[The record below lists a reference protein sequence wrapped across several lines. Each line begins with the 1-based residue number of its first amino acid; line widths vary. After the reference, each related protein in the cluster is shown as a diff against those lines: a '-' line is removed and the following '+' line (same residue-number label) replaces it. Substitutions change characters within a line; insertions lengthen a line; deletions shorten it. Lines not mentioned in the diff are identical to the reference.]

1 MFISSAEKQLL
12 KDQIADLSEKL
23 SKAESDIAVLQIQ
36 YRNWFPLMKEISE
49 QRHKGAPWG
58 YCLNG
63 EPRKKPGR
71 PVKQGAKK

>member
-36 YRNWFPLMKEISE
+36 YRNWFPLMNEIAE
-49 QRHKGAPWG
+49 QRHNGAPWG
-58 YCLNG
+58 YCING
-63 EPRKKPGR
+63 EPKRKPGR
-71 PVKQGAKK
+71 KTKQGVKK